1 MIFASILTSTQQ
13 LHIPDGFLHNVVSAV
28 CWIVAAVVIAIA
40 VRKAQAKFDERL
52 VPLAGIMAA
61 FIFAAQMINFPVAG
75 GTSGHMVGA
84 ALAFIVLG
92 PWLGMLVMS
101 AVIILQ
107 ALLFQDGGL
116 VVMGANL
123 IVMGIVPGFI
133 GYQIYQFA
141 VGQTQRIKLGVA
153 AGAAWVSIMAA
164 ALVTALLLAFSGT
177 ISAAIAIPAML
188 GIHAL
193 IGIGEALITTAVL
206 TFIMNSRPTLL
217 EQGAADNGK
226 GNWAV
231 IGLVLALIVVLF
243 APLASG
249 SPDGLEWVAE
259 QTGFIETAQDAP
271 FELLPDYT
279 IPALGETGMSTIV
292 AGLIGALLV
301 GGIAFGV
308 SRLLMRR
315 PQSTQQSTQ

>member
-1 MIFASILTSTQQ
+1 MIFGSILTSTQQ
-13 LHIPDGFLHNVVSAV
+13 LHIPDGFLHNLVAVV
-28 CWIVAAVVIAIA
+28 CWIVAAFVLAIA
-40 VRKAQAKFDERL
+40 VRKARSKFDERL

-84 ALAFIVLG
+84 ALAFVILG
-92 PWLGMLVMS
+92 PWLGMLVMA

-133 GYQIYQFA
+133 GYQIYQIVA
-141 VGQTQRIKLGVA
+141 NKSRALKLGGA
-153 AGAAWVSIMAA
+153 AVAAWVSIMAA

-177 ISAAIAIPAML
+177 VSAGIVIPAML

-193 IGIGEALITTAVL
+193 IGIGEALITAAVMA
-206 TFIMNSRPTLL
+206 FILNSRPTLL
-217 EQGAADNGK
+217 ARDAVDNGK

-231 IGLVLALIVVLF
+231 IGLILVLVVVLF
-243 APLASG
+243 SPLASG

-259 QTGFIETAQDAP
+259 QTGFLETAQDAP
-271 FELLPDYT
+271 FQLLPDYT
-279 IPALGETGMSTIV
+279 IPTLGESGVSTIV
-292 AGLIGALLV
+292 AGLIGALIV
-301 GGIAFGV
+301 GGVVFAI
-308 SRLLMRR
+308 SRTLRR
-315 PQSTQQSTQ
+315 SQSAV